1 MTEDRDALLEL
12 VRGIV
17 VSAVD
22 RPLPALSPKTT
33 LAEAGVDSVT
43 VAEIVVGI
51 EEKLGIEIPA
61 DQWVRIRTFDDLIS
75 AIALARQNP
84 AA

>member
-17 VSAVD
+17 VSALE
-22 RPLPALSPKTT
+22 RPLPELSPKTT
-33 LAEAGVDSVT
+33 LADAGVDSVT

-61 DQWVRIRTFDDLIS
+61 EQWVRVRTFDDLVT

-84 AA
+84 A